1 MAIRK
6 TVIKRYESQAWVD
19 NYPVT
24 AWAYIENIPSTFP
37 PSAHTHN
44 YAGSSSAGG
53 DANNAVKLNG
63 QAASYY
69 LNYNN
74 FTNTPT
80 IPTKTSQLTNDSGYL
95 TSSTLTGDV
104 VIDALGYT
112 PGTYSKPSGGIPA
125 SDLAQTYY
133 LASNPNGYTS
143 NIGTVTTVK
152 LGTTSYSPTSGVISL
167 PAYPTTLPAS
177 DVYSWAKAATKPSYT
192 LDEVS
197 DGSTRKLANYLPLVG
212 GNMTGNIA
220 YAGSKATSTMI
231 RFINNTADAN
241 GNGIAIGGGGI
252 VIIGAGESNGLSYG
266 SAGDENL
273 YLAADTNVYLYS
285 NAQNGIDSAKIASFN
300 TSGVFNAPTLSENGT
315 SLANKYQAKGNYAAA
330 DHTHSQYYL
339 ASNPNGYTSNTGTV
353 TSVAV
358 KMNGTV
364 KGTITTSGTIDL
376 GTVLTS
382 HQDISGKADKASMT
396 AGWYR
401 RVYVNAQGIV
411 TEGDQGDTD
420 TNTWRKVQLNGV
432 DKLGNATSTNP
443 LNIKNGSGISI
454 TESSGAFTFALNLTG
469 DLVTD
474 ALGYTP
480 YNSSNPNGYTS
491 NIGTVTTVKLGSTS
505 YSPSSGVISLP
516 AYPTTLPASDV
527 YSWAKASTKPS
538 YNFSE
543 IGAGNITMG
552 DGANYV
558 LYRTHAS
565 WRSGYYYHTTGNE
578 AVVFANTNAST
589 SWIFVNAVDPTD
601 RKDWTNLGKV
611 PAMQIKTNS
620 VAINKLIANG
630 ATPSYNLDVNG
641 TANATTL
648 YENGTSLASKYL
660 GISAT
665 AADSSKLNGQVA
677 SYYLNY
683 NNLSNKPTIYTD
695 CVRYVSQSLTDA
707 QKSQA
712 RTNIGAGTSNF
723 TGYTSSNKL
732 STSYIS
738 GLATVATSGSY
749 NDLSNKP
756 TIPNVPSWALQ
767 STKPSYDASEITCD
781 DFGDTLDGV
790 LSAFNTAID
799 GKAASYHTHDTRYVR
814 FDTASQGLN
823 ATQKSNART
832 NIGAGTGNGTVTSVS
847 VKINGTVKGTVTTS
861 GTIDLGTIGGGGVEV
876 GFVGYLYFNDDRNTP
891 VWFEISAAGYGLSEG
906 LYIVAPEDSYSGF
919 QSNNAR
925 YWQGAVSRLSPTDG
939 SFKLWKTKSNSFG
952 YVQFTYSSPTT
963 VTITDSDCAADY
975 GKFVIYKV
983 MNVNEP

>member
-112 PGTYSKPSGGIPA
+112 PYNS
-125 SDLAQTYY
+125 
-133 LASNPNGYTS
+133 SNPNGYTS
-143 NIGTVTTVK
+143 NV
-152 LGTTSYSPTSGVISL
+152 
-167 PAYPTTLPAS
+167 
-177 DVYSWAKAATKPSYT
+177 
-192 LDEVS
+192 
-197 DGSTRKLANYLPLVG
+197 
-212 GNMTGNIA
+212 
-220 YAGSKATSTMI
+220 
-231 RFINNTADAN
+231 
-241 GNGIAIGGGGI
+241 
-252 VIIGAGESNGLSYG
+252 
-266 SAGDENL
+266 
-273 YLAADTNVYLYS
+273 
-285 NAQNGIDSAKIASFN
+285 
-300 TSGVFNAPTLSENGT
+300 
-315 SLANKYQAKGNYAAA
+315 
-330 DHTHSQYYL
+330 
-339 ASNPNGYTSNTGTV
+339 GTV
-353 TSVAV
+353 TSVSV
-358 KMNGTV
+358 KMNGSV
-364 KGTITTSGTIDL
+364 KGTVSSSGTIDL

-401 RVYVNAQGIV
+401 RVYVNTQGIV

-480 YNSSNPNGYTS
+480 GTS
-491 NIGTVTTVKLGSTS
+491 NFSGSYNDLSNKPTIPTKVSQLTNDSGYITGITSSMVTTALEYTPLS
-505 YSPSSGVISLP
+505 
-516 AYPTTLPASDV
+516 
-527 YSWAKASTKPS
+527 
-538 YNFSE
+538 
-543 IGAGNITMG
+543 
-552 DGANYV
+552 
-558 LYRTHAS
+558 
-565 WRSGYYYHTTGNE
+565 TTG
-578 AVVFANTNAST
+578 
-589 SWIFVNAVDPTD
+589 
-601 RKDWTNLGKV
+601 
-611 PAMQIKTNS
+611 
-620 VAINKLIANG
+620 
-630 ATPSYNLDVNG
+630 
-641 TANATTL
+641 
-648 YENGTSLASKYL
+648 
-660 GISAT
+660 T
-665 AADSSKLNGQVA
+665 AADSSKLNGQAA

-723 TGYTSSNKL
+723 TGYTSSNQL
-732 STSYIS
+732 STLYIDYEGDTLYDIIDDLYGLANSKYSKPSGGIPASDLAQSYYLASNPNGYTSNTGTVTSVAVKMNGTVKGTITTSGTIDLGTVITSHQTMLYRPIQVAGTEKLANTSSTALNFLNTGNVKFEYAS
-738 GLATVATSGSY
+738 GLKASVDLSGYLTTSGTAADSSKLNGQAASY
-749 NDLSNKP
+749 YLNYNNLSNKP

-781 DFGDTLDGV
+781 DFGYNLDGV
-790 LSAFNTAID
+790 LSAFDTAID
-799 GKAASYHTHDTRYVR
+799 GKAASNHTHDIRYVR

-823 ATQKSNART
+823 STQKSNART

-861 GTIDLGTIGGGGVEV
+861 GTIDLGTIGGVEI
-876 GFVGYLYFNDDRNTP
+876 GFVGYLYFNDDKNTP

-906 LYIVAPEDSYSGF
+906 LYIVAPEDSYPGY

-925 YWQGAVSRLSPTDG
+925 YWQGCVSRLSATEG
-939 SFKLWKTKSNSFG
+939 SFKLWKTRNNNSAG
-952 YVQFTYSSPTT
+952 YVQFTYSSPTS
-963 VTITDSDCAADY
+963 VTITASDCAADY

-983 MNVNEP
+983 MGVDEP